1 MANGTWK
8 IARGRNG
15 GQFSLAVFV
24 VIALILV
31 LLGRAQPALFNRAR
45 AYFSDWTSPVLEV
58 ARVPVATVSNW
69 VGSIGEIFSVYQ
81 DNVRL
86 RQEND
91 RLRQW
96 QNAALV
102 LEQRVKRYQ
111 LLLNAVPDPE
121 LASVTA
127 EVIGREN
134 RPFLDTLILN
144 AGKRQNVKSGEAV
157 VDERGMIGRIF
168 LSGDHT
174 SWVILLTDLNS
185 RIPVTIEPGNIQA
198 MLSGDNTSAPTL
210 EVSAQGV
217 QLKEGQ
223 QIVTSGDGG
232 LLPPNL
238 PVGMVYWDGQTF
250 RAALLADAATS
261 DEVRVLDL
269 KLPPEQP
276 PAPSPNDLPVT
287 AAGLPPLAPPPPKPA
302 STPAVVPAPT
312 LQAAT
317 APLGKGMRVAKPSAP
332 KTPAPTPAESGQ
344 DDTSGA
350 QDR

>member
-24 VIALILV
+24 VFALILV

-45 AYFSDWTSPVLEV
+45 AYFSDWTSPLLET
-58 ARVPVATVSNW
+58 ARVPVNTVNMW
-69 VGSIGEIFSVYQ
+69 VGSVESAFTVYQ
-81 DNVRL
+81 DNIRL
-86 RQEND
+86 KQENAE
-91 RLRQW
+91 LRQW

-102 LEQRVKRYQ
+102 LEQRLKRYQ

-121 LASVTA
+121 LTSVTA
-127 EVIGREN
+127 HVIGRDN
-134 RPFLDTLILN
+134 RPFIDTIILN
-144 AGKRQNVKSGEAV
+144 AGKNLHVKPGEAV

-168 LSGDHT
+168 LAGDHT

-185 RIPVTIEPGNIQA
+185 HIPVTVEPGNIQA
-198 MLSGDNTSAPTL
+198 MLSGDNTAAPVL
-210 EVSAQGV
+210 EASAQGA

-232 LLPPNL
+232 LLPRGL
-238 PVGMVYWDGQTF
+238 PVGMVYRDGQAF

-276 PAPSPNDLPVT
+276 PAPSPNDLPIA
-287 AAGLPPLAPPPPKPA
+287 AAGLAPVPPPPPKPA
-302 STPAVVPAPT
+302 STPHLPLMPLPQTAGANTAGHPPNAPAAKKPAQT
-312 LQAAT
+312 EPDPDD
-317 APLGKGMRVAKPSAP
+317 AP
-332 KTPAPTPAESGQ
+332 
-344 DDTSGA
+344 GA
-350 QDR
+350 QDQ

>member
-8 IARGRNG
+8 IARRNG

-24 VIALILV
+24 VFALIVV

-45 AYFSDWTSPVLEV
+45 AYFSDWASPVLEA
-58 ARVPVATVSNW
+58 ARVPVNTVGNW
-69 VGSIGEIFSVYQ
+69 AGGVTHMFTVYQ
-81 DNVRL
+81 ENIRL
-86 RQEND
+86 KQENA

-102 LEQRVKRYQ
+102 LEQRLKRYQ
-111 LLLNAVPDPE
+111 LLLNAVPDPDVS
-121 LASVTA
+121 SVTA
-127 EVIGREN
+127 HVIGREN
-134 RPFLDTLILN
+134 RPFLDTIILN

-157 VDERGMIGRIF
+157 VDDRGMVGRIF

-198 MLSGDNTSAPTL
+198 MLAGDNTSAPAL
-210 EVSAQGV
+210 EVSAQGA

-232 LLPPNL
+232 LLPPGL
-238 PVGMVYWDGQTF
+238 PVGMVYWDGQAF
-250 RAALLADAATS
+250 RAALFSDSATS

-269 KLPPEQP
+269 KLPVEQP
-276 PAPSPNDLPVT
+276 PAPSPGDLPVT
-287 AAGLPPLAPPPPKPA
+287 AAGLPPLAPPPPKSATSPPTQPNIA
-302 STPAVVPAPT
+302 APQAARVPAHT
-312 LQAAT
+312 AT
-317 APLGKGMRVAKPSAP
+317 APAQPAP
-332 KTPAPTPAESGQ
+332 KPPVRAGDTSGQ
-344 DDTSGA
+344 DDATGA
-350 QDR
+350 EDH